1 MTKDLVHQTYEELLI
16 IGCVKSR
23 SDFSVRWLGMDE
35 SYYRSVM
42 ARGEKVSVRGQV
54 HLTAKMRESGMA
66 FGRSGHGFV
75 VAKAHIL
82 VDLHC
87 RLLEDLFH
95 RVTSESLEPSQ
106 MQNYPAD

>member
-1 MTKDLVHQTYEELLI
+1 MTKDLIHQAYDELLI

-23 SDFSVRWLGMDE
+23 SDFSTNWLGIDE

-42 ARGEKVSVRGQV
+42 ARGEKVSVRAQV
-54 HLTAKMRESGMA
+54 HLTARLRESGMA
-66 FGRSGHGFV
+66 FGRSEHGFV

-87 RLLEDLFH
+87 RLLEDLFD
-95 RVTSESLEPSQ
+95 RVTSEAHGIVVE
-106 MQNYPAD
+106 